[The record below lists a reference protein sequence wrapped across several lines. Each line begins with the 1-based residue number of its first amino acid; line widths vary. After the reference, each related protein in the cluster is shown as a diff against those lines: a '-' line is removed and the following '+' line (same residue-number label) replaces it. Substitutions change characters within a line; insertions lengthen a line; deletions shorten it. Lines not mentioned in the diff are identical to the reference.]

1 MKFINV
7 AEYGVIFPDI
17 YINPHKIE
25 KLRVVTKTTS
35 KKKYT
40 LTEITMPHH
49 IFCVMETPAQII
61 ELIKQQGQA

>member
-40 LTEITMPHH
+40 LTEIEGCGLT
-49 IFCVMETPAQII
+49 IN
-61 ELIKQQGQA
+61 